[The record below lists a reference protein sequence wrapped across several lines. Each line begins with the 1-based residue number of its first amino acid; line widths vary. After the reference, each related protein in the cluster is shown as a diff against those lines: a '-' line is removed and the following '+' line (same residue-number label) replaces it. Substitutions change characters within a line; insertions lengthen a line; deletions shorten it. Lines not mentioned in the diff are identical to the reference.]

1 MAELVRHQI
10 AAVLG
15 HADGVNIG
23 GDRAFKDLGF
33 DSLTTVELR
42 NGLAKRIGL
51 ALPATVVFDHP
62 TADELITHLWSR
74 IHGAAPDIS
83 QPQARVDHD
92 DPVAIV
98 GMACR
103 FPGGIDTPEQL
114 WQLLADGGEVLS
126 SFPEDR
132 GWDLTTLV
140 SRSATTS
147 GGFLTGVADFDPG
160 FFRINHREALAMDP
174 QQRLLL
180 ETSWEAL
187 EQAGIV
193 PATLRGSDVGVFI
206 GTNGQ
211 DYPTLLAQSE
221 GDFGG
226 YAGIGSA
233 ASVAS
238 GRLAYTYGFTGPA
251 LTVDTACSSALVA
264 LHLAAR
270 SLRSGE
276 CSLALVS
283 GVTVMTTP
291 ELFVELTRQGVL
303 SGDGRCKA
311 FADAADG
318 TGWAEGVGMLVVE
331 RLSDA
336 RAKGHEVLAVLRGS
350 AINQDGASNGLTAP
364 NGVAQQRVIRQALA
378 SSGLSVSD
386 VDVVEAHGTGTR
398 LGDPIEADAL
408 LSTYGQD
415 RDRPLWLGSVKSNLG
430 HTQAAAGVAGIVK
443 LILAMRHGILPR
455 TLHVDEPSSRVDW
468 SAGSVRLAADA
479 VPWATNGGP
488 RRGAVSAFGISG
500 TNAHVI
506 LEEGEQS
513 GNPPS
518 RGKLPWL
525 LSGRTADALG
535 AQAERLL
542 AADPDSRVARPLAV
556 SRTHFEYRAAVLDG
570 NLDALAALAR
580 GEDHELVV
588 RGVVEKPVVPT
599 IVFAGATACT
609 EMGRELAQFPV
620 FAAAPAEIG
629 GRFGEE
635 SGFAFEVALFRLL
648 ESWGVRAEVRGHSGG
663 EVAAAYVAGALS
675 LDDAYEL
682 VIAKAQDPRAA
693 EYRVRPFGQDDVV
706 VEPGT
711 CGSLSSLVNAL
722 AGLHVRGV
730 AVDWA
735 AVIPGGR
742 CAVPTYAFQR
752 QRFWPRVAHHT
763 MPPSPIEAD
772 ARTEPL
778 SALDLVRT
786 EVARALGLPGMQAV
800 APDSEF
806 TRLGLDS
813 LTLIDLRARLRAR
826 TGKKIEASA
835 VFRHPTS
842 AALARYLDELDQG
855 PQAEPGVE
863 DAAPVPGVMPCVISG
878 RSGEAL
884 RAWAGRL
891 AVYVEEGNEL
901 GPADVAFSLATSRSA
916 FEHRAVVVGGDR
928 EELLAGL
935 AAVASGDSAAGVVR
949 GVADVDGRMVWVFPG
964 QGAQWVGMGARLLE
978 ESPVFARRMAEC
990 AAALEPFVQWS
1001 LLDVVRQV
1009 EGAPGLDRVDV
1020 VQPVS
1025 FAVMVSLAAVWESLG
1040 VRPDAVVGHSQGEI
1054 AAAVVAGGLS
1064 VQDGARV
1071 VALRS
1076 RLIGERLS
1084 GHGVML
1090 SVMAPVEQVR
1100 AALAEDDLLDR
1111 ISIAAV
1117 NGPRVVTVAGDGEA
1131 VRVLE
1136 RRLSAEGV
1144 MRWQL
1149 AGADFAAHS
1158 PQVERFRDDLL
1169 VDLAE
1174 VAPRAARVPMLST
1187 ATGQWL
1193 DGTELD
1199 AGYWYENVRRT
1210 VEFAPAIGLLLEE
1223 RYRAFIEVGPH
1234 PLLTL
1239 GIEQAVDEAGVTAV
1253 VAGTLRR
1260 DEGGMD
1266 RVVLSAA
1273 ELFVRG
1279 VAVDTAPSAPQSP
1292 PDVIARLHRQSVD
1305 AGLLDQADALLR
1317 GVAEVREKSA
1327 EPPALRLTP
1336 LRDSGTGRQL
1346 VCVAPIVPTTGEHV
1360 YHGLATAL
1368 GGQWDVSVVTP
1379 GGFTAGELLPSSRT
1393 VLIEQL
1399 ATAVVDRT
1407 VAGPLVL
1414 LGTSSGGLLAHE
1426 VAAWLDDRG
1435 LAVDAVV
1442 LLDTHLLDSKATEV
1456 LRPRLWPALHARES
1470 VVDGLDWI
1478 RLSATSWYLDLLSS
1492 WRPRPTRVPSLL
1504 VRASAPLGTVHDDAW
1519 RSTLPGMTDVIDG
1532 PGDHLSMLEQHI
1544 VETGGRVADWLERMV
1559 LNKRQ

>member
-1 MAELVRHQI
+1 MTRGAVAVGEGTDVDVDVAVAPVWGLVRAAQAEHPGRFVLLDLQEGRERDAAVGVAVACGEPELAVRSGAFLVPRLVRMAQPERPVLGAVEQHGGSVGLAAGTVLVTGGTGGLGALLARRLVTDHGVRSLLLASRRGLSAEGAEALVQELTGLGAKVGVMACDVGDREALAQVVGSVPDSAPLVGVVHAAGAADNGVVEALSPGRLDAVLRPKADAAWHLHELTRDLDLAMFVLVSSAGGLVMAAGQGNYAAANVFLDALAAYRRSRGLVATSLAYGLWDVATGMSAGLSDADRDRLARLGLPALPAAEGLRLFDVSVRADAAMTVPLRVDVEVLRGRGGEVPALLRGLAPARRVARAVADGSEDAGERRRLHSKDALAELVRHQI

-51 ALPATVVFDHP
+51 PLPATVVFDHP
-62 TADELITHLWSR
+62 TADELINHLWSR

-83 QPQARVDHD
+83 RPQARADHD

-147 GGFLTGVADFDPG
+147 GGFLAGVADFDPG

-468 SAGSVRLAADA
+468 LAGSVRLATDA
-479 VPWATNGGP
+479 VPWATNGRP

-513 GNPPS
+513 GNPSS

-599 IVFAGATACT
+599 IVFAGATTCT
-609 EMGRELAQFPV
+609 ETGRELAQFPV
-620 FAAAPAEIG
+620 FAAALAEIG
-629 GRFGEE
+629 SRFGEE

-682 VIAKAQDPRAA
+682 VIAKAQDPRVA

-711 CGSLSSLVNAL
+711 CGSLSGLVNAL
-722 AGLHVRGV
+722 AELHVRGV

-772 ARTEPL
+772 AQTEPL

-964 QGAQWVGMGARLLE
+964 QGAQWPGMGARLLE
-978 ESPVFARRMAEC
+978 ESAVFARRMAEC
-990 AAALEPFVQWS
+990 AAALEPFVDWSGWS
-1001 LLDVVRQV
+1001 LLDVVRGV

-1040 VRPDAVVGHSQGEI
+1040 VRPDAVVGHSQG
-1054 AAAVVAGGLS
+1054 
-1064 VQDGARV
+1064 
-1071 VALRS
+1071 
-1076 RLIGERLS
+1076 
-1084 GHGVML
+1084 
-1090 SVMAPVEQVR
+1090 
-1100 AALAEDDLLDR
+1100 
-1111 ISIAAV
+1111 
-1117 NGPRVVTVAGDGEA
+1117 
-1131 VRVLE
+1131 
-1136 RRLSAEGV
+1136 
-1144 MRWQL
+1144 
-1149 AGADFAAHS
+1149 
-1158 PQVERFRDDLL
+1158 
-1169 VDLAE
+1169 
-1174 VAPRAARVPMLST
+1174 
-1187 ATGQWL
+1187 
-1193 DGTELD
+1193 
-1199 AGYWYENVRRT
+1199 
-1210 VEFAPAIGLLLEE
+1210 
-1223 RYRAFIEVGPH
+1223 
-1234 PLLTL
+1234 
-1239 GIEQAVDEAGVTAV
+1239 
-1253 VAGTLRR
+1253 
-1260 DEGGMD
+1260 
-1266 RVVLSAA
+1266 
-1273 ELFVRG
+1273 
-1279 VAVDTAPSAPQSP
+1279 
-1292 PDVIARLHRQSVD
+1292 
-1305 AGLLDQADALLR
+1305 
-1317 GVAEVREKSA
+1317 
-1327 EPPALRLTP
+1327 
-1336 LRDSGTGRQL
+1336 
-1346 VCVAPIVPTTGEHV
+1346 
-1360 YHGLATAL
+1360 
-1368 GGQWDVSVVTP
+1368 
-1379 GGFTAGELLPSSRT
+1379 
-1393 VLIEQL
+1393 
-1399 ATAVVDRT
+1399 
-1407 VAGPLVL
+1407 
-1414 LGTSSGGLLAHE
+1414 
-1426 VAAWLDDRG
+1426 
-1435 LAVDAVV
+1435 
-1442 LLDTHLLDSKATEV
+1442 
-1456 LRPRLWPALHARES
+1456 
-1470 VVDGLDWI
+1470 
-1478 RLSATSWYLDLLSS
+1478 
-1492 WRPRPTRVPSLL
+1492 
-1504 VRASAPLGTVHDDAW
+1504 
-1519 RSTLPGMTDVIDG
+1519 
-1532 PGDHLSMLEQHI
+1532 
-1544 VETGGRVADWLERMV
+1544 
-1559 LNKRQ
+1559 